1 MQEKL
6 FVIGR
11 GFFCG
16 GKAGGGSHAAKILCT
31 VLMAKTSRKS
41 YNFGDKQVIFIHVRK
56 NTQEI
61 HRKYSENCPCID
73 EVN

>member
-6 FVIGR
+6 FVTGR
-11 GFFCG
+11 GFFHSGRTG
-16 GKAGGGSHAAKILCT
+16 GEASAAKMLCT
-31 VLMAKTSRKS
+31 VLMEKTSRKS
-41 YNFGDKQVIFIHVRK
+41 YNFGDKQAIFIHVRK

>member
-6 FVIGR
+6 FVTGD
-11 GFFCG
+11 GFSCG
-16 GKAGGGSHAAKILCT
+16 GEAGGEAPAARMLCT

-41 YNFGDKQVIFIHVRK
+41 CNFGDKQVIFIHVRK

-61 HRKYSENCPCID
+61 HGKYSENCPCID
-73 EVN
+73 QTN